1 MNFKTLEDLDLD
13 GKTVLLRAD
22 LNVPMKNNTVT
33 DTMRIDRLKP
43 TIKYLRKRK
52 AKIIIL
58 SHYGRPP
65 GKRVFDMSMGF
76 IAPVLQQR
84 WNVPVS
90 FSPDT
95 IGCHVKES
103 IAQLPPK
110 SIVLLEN
117 VRFYKGEK
125 LNDDKFAQELAK
137 LADFYVNDAFS
148 TSHRAHASMLGVT
161 KYLPC
166 AAGLLLQAELEALNK
181 ALNDPKKPI
190 LAVAGGSK
198 ISTKLDVLTNL
209 IEKVDYL
216 VLGGGMANTFL
227 YAQGIPMGKSLCE
240 TDMADTARKIMKK
253 AEKVGCEIILPQ
265 DLVVTGELK
274 EGSFSNIVDVNN
286 IPKSS
291 MAVDIG
297 PKSVEF
303 IKERVEAAKTIVWN
317 GPLGVFEI
325 KPFDNGTNRVARI
338 VGERTL
344 DGECISIAGGGD
356 TVAALDNAR
365 CGKKFSYISTA
376 GGAFLEWLEGK
387 ELPAITPLL
396 KEEKVKLCRKAA

>member
-1 MNFKTLEDLDLD
+1 MNFKTLEDLDIN

-43 TIKYLRKRK
+43 TIDYLLKCN

-76 IAPVLQQR
+76 IAPVLQTR

-117 VRFYKGEK
+117 ARFHKEEK
-125 LNDDKFAQELAK
+125 ANDDNFAKELSK
-137 LADFYVNDAFS
+137 LADIYVNDAFS
-148 TSHRAHASMLGVT
+148 TSHRAHASMVGIT
-161 KYLPC
+161 EYLPC
-166 AAGLLLQAELEALNK
+166 AAGLLLQQELEALDH
-181 ALNDPKKPI
+181 ALGNPEKPL

-198 ISTKLDVLTNL
+198 ISTKLGVLKNL

-227 YAQGIPMGKSLCE
+227 YAKGVNMGKSLCE
-240 TDMADTARKIMKK
+240 KDMAKTAKEIMAK
-253 AEKVGCEIILPQ
+253 AEEVGCEIILPT
-265 DLVVTGELK
+265 DVVITEELK
-274 EGSFSNIVDVNN
+274 DNAYSSVVDIDS
-286 IPKSS
+286 IPKNA

-297 PKSVEF
+297 PKSVAL
-303 IKERVEAAKTIVWN
+303 IKKRLGKAKTVVWN
-317 GPLGVFEI
+317 GPLGVFEM
-325 KPFDNGTNRVARI
+325 KPFDNGTNVIAKAVAR
-338 VGERTL
+338 RTKN
-344 DGECISIAGGGD
+344 GNCSSIAGGGD
-356 TVAALDNAR
+356 TVAALENAG
-365 CGKKFSYISTA
+365 CQQDFSYISTA

-387 ELPAITPLL
+387 ELPAIMPLL
-396 KEEKVKLCRKAA
+396 KSAKIYKVA

>member
-1 MNFKTLEDLDLD
+1 MNFKTLEDLDID

-65 GKRVFDMSMGF
+65 GKRVFNMSMGF

-95 IGCHVKES
+95 IGCHVKDS

-110 SIVLLEN
+110 SVVLLEN
-117 VRFYKGEK
+117 ARFYKGEK
-125 LNDDKFAQELAK
+125 KNDDKFAQELAK

-166 AAGLLLQAELEALNK
+166 AAGLLLQAELEALNH
-181 ALNDPKKPI
+181 ALYDPEKPI

-227 YAQGIPMGKSLCE
+227 HAQGIPMGKSLCE
-240 TDMADTARKIMKK
+240 KDMAETAKNIMAK
-253 AEKVGCEIILPQ
+253 AKKVGCEIILPS
-265 DLVVTGELK
+265 DVVVTEELK
-274 EGSFSNIVDVNN
+274 EGAFSSIVDVNN
-286 IPKSS
+286 IPENS

-297 PKSVEF
+297 PKSVKL
-303 IKERVEAAKTIVWN
+303 IKERIEASKTVVWN

-325 KPFDNGTNRVARI
+325 KPFDNGTNRIARI
-338 VGERTL
+338 VGKQTKK
-344 DGECISIAGGGD
+344 GECSSIAGGGD

-396 KEEKVKLCRKAA
+396 KNEKDEMCKAA